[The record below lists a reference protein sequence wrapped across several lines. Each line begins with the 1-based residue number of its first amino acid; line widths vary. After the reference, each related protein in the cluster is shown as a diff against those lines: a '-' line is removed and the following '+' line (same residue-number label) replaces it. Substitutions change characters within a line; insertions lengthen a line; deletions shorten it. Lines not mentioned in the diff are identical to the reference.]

1 MKDCLS
7 VIAEARCAIGHQS
20 LALGRADCGTKI
32 GFAAQAAFALAAF
45 RSVKRNHMIAGLYR
59 GDARAHLTNN
69 PSTLMTED
77 RRKDSFAVESVKRV
91 GVGVTDA
98 SCFYFNKD
106 LAGFG
111 AIQSKLD
118 DFKRLF
124 CLEGDSGAS
133 LHLSHL
139 PLKDPAWI
147 RLSHPF
153 RYRFR

>member
-20 LALGRADCGTKI
+20 LALGCADCGTKI

-45 RSVKRNHMIAGLYR
+45 RGVKRNHMIAGLYR
-59 GDARAHLTNN
+59 GDACSELTNN
-69 PSTLMTED
+69 SRTLMTED
-77 RRKDSFAVESVKRV
+77 RGKDSFAVEAVKRI

-98 SCFYFNKD
+98 SRFYFDKD
-106 LAGFG
+106 LTGFW
-111 AIQSKLD
+111 ALEIKLD

-124 CLEGDSGAS
+124 CLEGGSGAS

-139 PLKDPAWI
+139 PL
-147 RLSHPF
+147 
-153 RYRFR
+153 